1 MIACGTV
8 LLSIAGLDEDVDRD
22 SSRLVLIVVAFL
34 LQKGGGRSVNQGRN
48 VVARYGF
55 VSFGCREVTRTT
67 TYTSP
72 LEDF

>member
-1 MIACGTV
+1 MAIVMKSLCWDKNDSDNV
-8 LLSIAGLDEDVDRD
+8 GLG
-22 SSRLVLIVVAFL
+22 LNLW
-34 LQKGGGRSVNQGRN
+34 GGGRSVNQNRN

-67 TYTSP
+67 THTSL